1 MPWVREI
8 FMADVPNED
17 LLKYQDKLK
26 LFYMKTLDF
35 MESNNLQISKE
46 NILKNADRI
55 KHWDIGSKQGT
66 HLSDSSAVSIDEQ
79 TVTVEPVIDDTKK
92 ENEPCACMKIAAI
105 EADIF
110 KFKRYGFF
118 AFVFML
124 IVIFATRGSKTA

>member
-66 HLSDSSAVSIDEQ
+66 PLSDSNIVSTDEQ
-79 TVTVEPVIDDTKK
+79 TVTVEPVSDDTKK
-92 ENEPCACMKIAAI
+92 EKEPCACMKIAAI

-110 KFKRYGFF
+110 KIKRYGFF
-118 AFVFML
+118 AFILML
-124 IVIFATRGSKTA
+124 IVIFATRGSKSA

>member
-8 FMADVPNED
+8 FMADVPSVD
-17 LLKYQDKLK
+17 LPKYQDKLK

-55 KHWDIGSKQGT
+55 KHWDIGSKEARP
-66 HLSDSSAVSIDEQ
+66 SDGVSNDEQ
-79 TVTVEPVIDDTKK
+79 TLTVEPLIEDTKK
-92 ENEPCACMKIAAI
+92 EKEPCACMKIAAI

-110 KFKRYGFF
+110 KFKR
-118 AFVFML
+118 FVYFSFVLLLL
-124 IVIFATRGSKTA
+124 IFLYNRNAT

>member
-8 FMADVPNED
+8 FMADVPNVD

-46 NILKNADRI
+46 NIVKNADRI
-55 KHWDIGSKQGT
+55 KHWDIGSKGT
-66 HLSDSSAVSIDEQ
+66 HPSGTDATNEQ
-79 TVTVEPVIDDTKK
+79 TVTVEPVIEGNQKADKTIKDG
-92 ENEPCACMKIAAI
+92 KIAAI

-118 AFVFML
+118 AFVIL
-124 IVIFATRGSKTA
+124 IILIYMKK